1 MLVNINLY
9 SLLFLK
15 LIYTFNK
22 LLKLF
27 IIFSAVIASW
37 TSIALITST
46 TFDLE
51 IKELVTKMYMNQKNF
66 IYNIKDLSILLMKD
80 ANQRFSEE

>member
-1 MLVNINLY
+1 MYI
-9 SLLFLK
+9 LLFLK
-15 LIYTFNK
+15 LVYTFNK
-22 LLKLF
+22 LLKLC

-37 TSIALITST
+37 TSIALISST
-46 TFDLE
+46 TFNLE

-66 IYNIKDLSILLMKD
+66 IYNVKDLSILLMKD